1 MVVDSSIVGG
11 WTWHY
16 RDSGGLRS
24 PLVRPAAARS
34 ASARSAI
41 DQVVI
46 GEMAGAHSDGQAAFM
61 EQEANPSGGSV
72 DGRG

>member
-1 MVVDSSIVGG
+1 
-11 WTWHY
+11 
-16 RDSGGLRS
+16 LRS